1 MWNSKHQNTVE
12 ASTFS
17 AEYVA
22 LKTAIEP
29 IEGLR
34 YKLRMFGIPIEKS
47 TVVFFDNQAVDL
59 NSTHAEST
67 LKCKHVSIAYHRCRE
82 AQAAGHIQI
91 GFIKSNENLADILT
105 KILPGPR
112 LRQLTEA
119 IFHWKKA
126 SSIT

>member
-1 MWNSKHQNTVE
+1 VNCAPIIWYSKRQNTVE

-17 AEYVA
+17 AEYIA
-22 LKTAIEP
+22 LKTAVEM

-34 YKLRMFGIPIEKS
+34 YKLCMFGVPIEKS
-47 TVVFFDNQAVDL
+47 TLVFCDNQAVVL

-67 LKCKHVSIAYHRCRE
+67 LKRKHVSIAYHRCRE
-82 AQAAGHIQI
+82 AQAAGHIRI

-112 LRQLTEA
+112 L
-119 IFHWKKA
+119 
-126 SSIT
+126 